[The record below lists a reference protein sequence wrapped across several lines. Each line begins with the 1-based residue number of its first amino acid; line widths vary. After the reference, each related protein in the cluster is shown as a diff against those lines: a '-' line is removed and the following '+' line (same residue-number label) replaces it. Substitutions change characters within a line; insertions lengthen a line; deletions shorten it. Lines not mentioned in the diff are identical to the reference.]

1 MTLNLQRVSWIG
13 SLVVCVSVL
22 PALFFLFSPNLDA
35 PLAVSISVRPKID
48 SSPIPINLSLRSDYP
63 ELSIGASQDQF
74 SFAMDPVRPDVQSAV
89 PRFLIRLKDSKQ
101 MKRVEMPASLG
112 LAFDS
117 SGILQFSDDAS
128 SFGLECRLLPDQRI
142 EARLSCRTP
151 TGEVVTQAQWV
162 PVPMETPL
170 QTIDEFCQQN
180 PFREL
185 AESRWWGPDLLI
197 QKVHGGEAI
206 HRIEVGAAASSKLI
220 DCQVGDWL
228 HFTGKNWEKCASPVV
243 AERDSLQ
250 NFPLA
255 HIKSATS
262 QFLEVEGWKDM
273 SHLRFQLNLASSPPF
288 KIKADE
294 LFSQLRVRSEKQVSC
309 TMDKQCLVLRPGDWV
324 LKSGGRWKTL
334 RKMEEKA
341 ALLAGE
347 VSGEVFVLEK
357 IGVASSAKNIVGYYF
372 SAGRTQSVLIEMAQR
387 VQKGRKASR

>member
-1 MTLNLQRVSWIG
+1 MTLNFERVSWIG
-13 SLVVCVSVL
+13 SLVVGVSVL
-22 PALFFLFSPNLDA
+22 PALFFLLSPNLDA
-35 PLAVSISVRPKID
+35 PLAVSGSVRPKID
-48 SSPIPINLSLRSDYP
+48 PLPIHINLPLRSEYP

-74 SFAMDPVRPDVQSAV
+74 SFSIDPVRPDVQNTV

-101 MKRVEMPASLG
+101 MKRVEMPVFLG
-112 LAFDS
+112 LAFDAS
-117 SGILQFSDDAS
+117 SVLQFSDDAS
-128 SFGLECRLLPDQRI
+128 SFGLECHLLPDHRI
-142 EARLSCRTP
+142 EARLSYRKP
-151 TGEVVTQAQWV
+151 SGEVATQAQWI
-162 PVPMETPL
+162 PALMETPL
-170 QTIDEFCQQN
+170 QTADEFSQEN

-185 AESRWWGPDLLI
+185 AESRWWGPDLLV
-197 QKVHGGEAI
+197 QKIHEGETI

-220 DCQVGDWL
+220 DCKVGDWL
-228 HFTGKNWEKCASPVV
+228 QFSGKSWEKCASPVLGST
-243 AERDSLQ
+243 DSNQ

-255 HIKSATS
+255 HITFATS

-273 SHLRFQLNLASSPPF
+273 SHLRFRLNLASSPPF

-334 RKMEEKA
+334 RKVEEKA
-341 ALLAGE
+341 SLLAGE